1 MIFCFTGDMFIYR
14 IVKQNYVHRGVTMLL
29 TNIVVGLIQLIISI
43 IFAVLALYIG
53 FAVLSKI
60 NKNMD
65 EEKELA
71 RGNVAVGIIVAAVF
85 VAIALVVQSGVSG
98 LSVGINKALS
108 VGILSVDGLLAIG
121 VAFIQLILGIVLA
134 VGAIYLALNVL
145 AKLTKGFD
153 EFEEIKKG
161 NVAVAIMMGGV
172 IIAVAVIIQ
181 SGVIGITAALI

>member
-1 MIFCFTGDMFIYR
+1 
-14 IVKQNYVHRGVTMLL
+14 MLL
-29 TNIVVGLIQLIISI
+29 ANAVVGLIQLLISI
-43 IFAVLALYIG
+43 IFAVIALYIG

-60 NKNMD
+60 NKNID

-71 RGNVAVGIIVAAVF
+71 KGNAAVGIIVAAVF

-108 VGILSVDGLLAIG
+108 VGLLSVDGMLAIG
-121 VAFIQLILGIVLA
+121 ISFVQLILGIVLA
-134 VGAIYLALNVL
+134 VGAIYLALNIL
-145 AKLTKGFD
+145 DKLTKGVE

-161 NVAVAIMMGGV
+161 NVAVALEMGGV

-181 SGVIGITAALI
+181 SGVIGITAALV

>member
-1 MIFCFTGDMFIYR
+1 
-14 IVKQNYVHRGVTMLL
+14 MLL
-29 TNIVVGLIQLIISI
+29 ANAVVGLIQLLISI

-53 FAVLSKI
+53 FFVLSKI
-60 NKNMD
+60 NKNID

-71 RGNVAVGIIVAAVF
+71 KGNAAVGIIVAAVF

-98 LSVGINKALS
+98 LSVGINKAIS

-121 VAFIQLILGIVLA
+121 ISFIQLILGIVLA
-134 VGAIYLALNVL
+134 VGAIYLALNIL
-145 AKLTKGFD
+145 DKLTKGVE

-161 NVAVAIMMGGV
+161 NVAVALEMGGV

>member
-1 MIFCFTGDMFIYR
+1 
-14 IVKQNYVHRGVTMLL
+14 MLL
-29 TNIVVGLIQLIISI
+29 TNVVVGLIQLIVSI

-53 FAVLSKI
+53 FAVLGKI
-60 NKNMD
+60 TKGIN

-71 RGNVAVGIIVAAVF
+71 KGNAAVGIIVAAVF

-98 LSVGINKALS
+98 LTVGINKAIS

-121 VAFIQLILGIVLA
+121 ISLIQLILGIVLA
-134 VGAIYLALNVL
+134 VGAIYLALNIL
-145 AKLTKGFD
+145 DKLTKGVD
-153 EFEEIKKG
+153 EFEEIRKG
-161 NVAVAIMMGGV
+161 NVAVALEMGGV

>member
-1 MIFCFTGDMFIYR
+1 
-14 IVKQNYVHRGVTMLL
+14 MLL
-29 TNIVVGLIQLIISI
+29 ANVVVGLIQLIISI

-53 FAVLSKI
+53 FAVLIKI

-65 EEKELA
+65 EEKEIA

-85 VAIALVVQSGVSG
+85 IAIALVVQSGVSG
-98 LSVGINKALS
+98 LSVGINKALN

-145 AKLTKGFD
+145 AKLTKGVD

-161 NVAVAIMMGGV
+161 NVAVALMMGGV

>member
-1 MIFCFTGDMFIYR
+1 
-14 IVKQNYVHRGVTMLL
+14 
-29 TNIVVGLIQLIISI
+29 LIISI
-43 IFAVLALYIG
+43 IFAVVALYIG

-60 NKNMD
+60 NKNID

-71 RGNVAVGIIVAAVF
+71 KGNAAVGIIVAAVF

-98 LSVGINKALS
+98 LSVGINKAIS

-121 VAFIQLILGIVLA
+121 VSIIQLLLGIVLA
-134 VGAIYLALNVL
+134 VGAIYLALYIL
-145 AKLTKGFD
+145 DKLTKGVE

-161 NVAVAIMMGGV
+161 NVAVALEMGGV

>member
-1 MIFCFTGDMFIYR
+1 
-14 IVKQNYVHRGVTMLL
+14 MLL
-29 TNIVVGLIQLIISI
+29 TNVVVGLIQLIISI

-65 EEKELA
+65 EEKEIA

-98 LSVGINKALS
+98 LSVGINKAIN

-121 VAFIQLILGIVLA
+121 TAFIQLILGIVLA
-134 VGAIYLALNVL
+134 VGAIYLALYVL
-145 AKLTKGFD
+145 DKLTKGVD
-153 EFEEIKKG
+153 EFSEIKKG
-161 NVAVAIMMGGV
+161 NVAVALMMGGV

>member
-1 MIFCFTGDMFIYR
+1 
-14 IVKQNYVHRGVTMLL
+14 MLL
-29 TNIVVGLIQLIISI
+29 ANAVVGLIQLLISI

-60 NKNMD
+60 TKGID

-71 RGNVAVGIIVAAVF
+71 KGNAAVGIIVASVF

-98 LSVGINKALS
+98 ISVGINKALN
-108 VGILSVDGLLAIG
+108 VGILSVDGLLAVC

-134 VGAIYLALNVL
+134 IAAIYLALNIL
-145 AKLTKGFD
+145 DKLTKGIE

-161 NVAVAIMMGGV
+161 NVAVALEMGGV
-172 IIAVAVIIQ
+172 IIAVAVIVQ
-181 SGVIGITAALI
+181 SGVIGITAALV

>member
-1 MIFCFTGDMFIYR
+1 
-14 IVKQNYVHRGVTMLL
+14 MLL
-29 TNIVVGLIQLIISI
+29 TNVVVGLIQLVISI

-65 EEKELA
+65 EEKEIA
-71 RGNVAVGIIVAAVF
+71 QGNVAVGIIIAAVF

-98 LSVGINKALS
+98 LSVGINKAIS

-121 VAFIQLILGIVLA
+121 TAFIQLILGIVLA

-145 AKLTKGFD
+145 DKLTKRVD

-161 NVAVAIMMGGV
+161 NIAVALMMGGV

-181 SGVIGITAALI
+181 SGVIGITAALT

>member
-1 MIFCFTGDMFIYR
+1 
-14 IVKQNYVHRGVTMLL
+14 MLL
-29 TNIVVGLIQLIISI
+29 ANAVVGLIQLLISI

-60 NKNMD
+60 TKGID

-71 RGNVAVGIIVAAVF
+71 KGNTAVGIIVASVF

-108 VGILSVDGLLAIG
+108 VGILSVDGLLAVG

-134 VGAIYLALNVL
+134 VAAIYLALNIL
-145 AKLTKGFD
+145 DKLTKGVE

-161 NVAVAIMMGGV
+161 NVAVALEMGGV

-181 SGVIGITAALI
+181 SGVIGITAALV